1 MHNSKVFLRIDQFLC
16 IHFHS
21 LTLQNFD
28 NIVLTTTYRPI
39 LVGYP
44 VRRRYCVE
52 DHTRNSLPFNAL
64 LTFLGSSSYIFFQ
77 NIPTL

>member
-21 LTLQNFD
+21 LTSQNFD

-39 LVGYP
+39 LIGYP
-44 VRRRYCVE
+44 VRRRHCVE
-52 DHTRNSLPFNAL
+52 DHT
-64 LTFLGSSSYIFFQ
+64 Y
-77 NIPTL
+77 